1 MARVPMSLDRI
12 RNIGIMAHIDA
23 GKTTLTERILYYT
36 GVSHRMGEVHEGSA
50 VMDFMVQEQERG
62 ITITSAATTCFWNN
76 HQVNIID
83 TPGHVDFTIEVERS
97 LRVLDGAIAVFSAV
111 EGVEPQ
117 SETVWKQ
124 AERYGVPRIAFVN
137 KMDRRGADF
146 NAAVASIRDRL
157 GANPV
162 PFTLPLGSE
171 SSHQGV
177 VDLVRMV
184 AIVYDD
190 ESRGERYE
198 VLPIPDDL
206 VDEATSA
213 RTRILESLAETDDR
227 FLDRYLSGEAISPDD
242 VLAAARPAVIGNR
255 LVPVFC
261 GSAFRNK
268 GVQPLLDAVVHLLP
282 SPADLPAVVGRA
294 PEGSDDPIHRPPDT
308 AAPFSGLVFKIWN
321 DTFVGSLSFVRVYSG
336 LLHTGDTILVP
347 RTGRRVRI
355 GRILRMHAN
364 KREDVKSICA
374 GDIAALPGLKSV
386 LTGDTL
392 CDPRDPVVLETL
404 DIPEPVI
411 HLAVEPA
418 SREDEERLALVLPRL
433 LVEDPTFHAETSAES
448 GQVILSGMGELHLEI
463 IKDRLARE
471 FGVNARFG
479 RPEVAYRET
488 FRSAAQGEG
497 KYKRQSGG
505 RGQYGHAVIRVEP
518 GDPGSGFVFE
528 DAITGGVIPR
538 EYIRPVQAGIEDA
551 LGRGVLAGFPVVDV
565 KVVLIDGSYHEVD
578 SSEIAFT
585 IAGSMAFQ
593 DAARRADPV
602 VLEPVMRIE
611 VTTPEEYM
619 GAVVADLTSRRGNV
633 QKMETRGNVRVI
645 GAGVPLAAMFG
656 YATDLRSLTQG
667 RATFHMHFDHYAPAP
682 AGVSQEIIDRARGR

>member
-1 MARVPMSLDRI
+1 MSIDRI

-36 GVSHRMGEVHEGSA
+36 GVSHRMGEVHEGST

-62 ITITSAATTCFWNN
+62 ITITSAATTCWWLD
-76 HQVNIID
+76 HQINIID

-97 LRVLDGAIAVFSAV
+97 LRVLDGAVAVFSSV

-146 NAAVASIRDRL
+146 AAAVASIRDRL
-157 GANPV
+157 GADPV
-162 PFTLPLGSE
+162 PFNLPLGAE
-171 SSHQGV
+171 SAHRGV

-190 ESRGERYE
+190 ETRGERFD
-198 VLPIPDDL
+198 VRPIPEEL
-206 VDEATSA
+206 LSEATAA
-213 RTRILESLAETDDR
+213 RARLLEALAETDDLVLER
-227 FLDRYLSGEAISPDD
+227 FLSGHEFTPEEIY
-242 VLAAARPAVIGNR
+242 AAARSAVIGNR
-255 LVPVFC
+255 IVPVFC

-282 SPADLPAVVGRA
+282 SPMDLPAVEGRDPDA
-294 PEGSDDPIHRPPDT
+294 PDRVVQRSPDPDV
-308 AAPFSGLVFKIWN
+308 PFAGLVFKIWN
-321 DTFVGSLSFVRVYSG
+321 DTYVGTLNFVRVYSG
-336 LLHTGDTILVP
+336 TLRAGDAVLAA
-347 RTGRRVRI
+347 RTGRRLRI

-364 KREDVKSICA
+364 KREDVGAVRA
-374 GDIAALPGLKSV
+374 GDIAALPGLKGV

-392 CDPRDPVVLETL
+392 CDPRAPVALETL
-404 DIPEPVI
+404 EVPEPVI

-418 SREDEERLALVLPRL
+418 SREDEEKLAVCLPRL
-433 LVEDPTFHAETSAES
+433 LVEDPTFHAGTNAES

-463 IKDRLARE
+463 IQDRLLRE

-488 FRSAAQGEG
+488 LRRASGGEG
-497 KYKRQSGG
+497 KFKRQTGG

-518 GDPGSGFVFE
+518 GQPGSGYVFE
-528 DAITGGVIPR
+528 DATVGGAIPR
-538 EYIRPVQAGIEDA
+538 EFIRPIQTGIEEA
-551 LGRGVLAGFPVVDV
+551 LGRGVLAGFPIVDV
-565 KVVLIDGSYHEVD
+565 KAVLLDGSYHEVD
-578 SSEIAFT
+578 SSELAFK
-585 IAGSMAFQ
+585 IAGSLAFQ

-602 VLEPVMRIE
+602 LLEPVMRLE
-611 VTTPEEYM
+611 VTTPEDYM
-619 GAVVADLTSRRGNV
+619 GAVVADLSGRRGNI

-667 RATFHMHFDHYAPAP
+667 RATFTMHFDHYAPAP